1 MEQKRR
7 ERQKLYIDSTD
18 SDSDSGNS
26 DDTPDH
32 STGYDINDK
41 AFDKL
46 FEKAAICEIDDDTM
60 LKLKE
65 NEYTKGSKDLDNEQD
80 EKLIKMLKTLPKREG
95 PRTSLNSFDVT
106 SFVDLSTPIGGCRR
120 KSGNSLC

>member
-1 MEQKRR
+1 
-7 ERQKLYIDSTD
+7 
-18 SDSDSGNS
+18 
-26 DDTPDH
+26 
-32 STGYDINDK
+32 
-41 AFDKL
+41 
-46 FEKAAICEIDDDTM
+46 M

-65 NEYTKGSKDLDNEQD
+65 KEYTKGSKELDNEQD

-120 KSGNSLC
+120 KSGNS